1 MRLTVGQYQQLHK
14 IASNENDLN
23 ERSTQMVAVIL
34 NKTAD
39 EVDEMPYYEV
49 NRLAKEANDEI
60 AKHKVPVKPVSF
72 LKCKGKLYQLNYKVA
87 TLTAGQNTEVQHWLK
102 QGDIVANL
110 DKILASI
117 AVPIKKRLWWYLPT
131 TPVLHEQ
138 KAEDMQDADFL
149 EAYGCVVFFCKIFAA
164 SINSILPSLAKQ
176 IPKEERQK
184 LLILQTDLMKIMD
197 GFTTQNGLLT

>member
-1 MRLTVGQYQQLHK
+1 M
-14 IASNENDLN
+14 
-23 ERSTQMVAVIL
+23 
-34 NKTAD
+34 
-39 EVDEMPYYEV
+39 
-49 NRLAKEANDEI
+49 KEANDEI

-87 TLTAGQNTEVQHWLK
+87 TLTAGKNTEVQHWLK

-149 EAYGCVVFFCKIFAA
+149 EAYGCVVFFCKIFAV
-164 SINSILPSLAKQ
+164 SIKSTLPFLESSLMKSGKTKKEAKTF
-176 IPKEERQK
+176 
-184 LLILQTDLMKIMD
+184 LTDLMKTLD
-197 GFTTQNGLLT
+197 GFTTPNGWQS